1 MKKALVLILLAVC
14 VMTVGLS
21 MKRIGITAI
30 VEHPAL
36 EAVRQGIMDQLA
48 NNGMIKGEDFE
59 ELYQTAQGDMN
70 TAISI
75 AQQFSSS
82 NLSLVVGISTPSAQS
97 LANAVRG
104 LPVVFSAVTDP
115 VGASLI
121 ANLGKNQG
129 NVVGISD
136 MTPVRSQIRLMK
148 LILPQSK
155 RVGIVYNS
163 GEANSV
169 SITRAARAAC
179 EELGLLLIEIIG
191 STTSEMITALNAV
204 VNDLDFIY
212 IGTDNTAASSIAAIG
227 RIAKTAKVPIM
238 AGDIDIARGGGIVG
252 FGFDYYKIGLETGE
266 IVYQILQGV
275 SPSDLESRLI
285 SADSLILY
293 INLDLAQE
301 LGIEIPENVMARAD
315 RIVQNAHEQEA
326 GN

>member
-1 MKKALVLILLAVC
+1 MKKALVLILLVVC
-14 VMTVGLS
+14 VTTVGLS

-36 EAVRQGIMDQLA
+36 EAVRRGILDQLA

-59 ELYQTAQGDMN
+59 ELYHTAQGDMN

-75 AQQFSSS
+75 AQQFSNS
-82 NLSLVVGISTPSAQS
+82 NLNLAVGISTPSAQS

-121 ANLGKNQG
+121 ANLGKNRG

-148 LILPQSK
+148 LIQPHST
-155 RVGIVYNS
+155 RVGIIYNS

-169 SITRAARAAC
+169 SITRAARDIC
-179 EELGLLLIEIIG
+179 EELGMSLIEIIG
-191 STTSEMITALNAV
+191 SNTSEMITALNAV
-204 VNDLDFIY
+204 VKDLDFIY

-227 RIAKTAKVPIM
+227 RIAKMAKVPIM
-238 AGDIDIARGGGIVG
+238 AGDIDIARGGGVVG

-275 SPSDLESRLI
+275 PPSELESRLI

-301 LGIEIPENVMARAD
+301 LGIDIPENVMARAD
-315 RIVQNAHEQEA
+315 LIVHNAQEREA
-326 GN
+326 GH